1 MHQDSAGYSEMKRRR
16 LRARRVTMAI
26 ALVCA
31 IVALALGAFQLHA
44 EGLHEF
50 LYRAPGVGA
59 SK

>member
-1 MHQDSAGYSEMKRRR
+1 MHDDQHAYSAMKQRRR
-16 LRARRVTMAI
+16 RAKRVTMLL

-31 IVALALGAFQLHA
+31 IVALGLGAFQLHA
-44 EGLHEF
+44 EGLSQF

>member
-1 MHQDSAGYSEMKRRR
+1 MRHDPAVYSEIKRRR
-16 LRARRVTMAI
+16 LRARRLMMLL

-31 IVALALGAFQLHA
+31 LVALGLGAHQLHI
-44 EGLHEF
+44 EGINQF

>member
-1 MHQDSAGYSEMKRRR
+1 MHQDAIAYSEMKRRR
-16 LRARRVTMAI
+16 LRARRVTMVL

-31 IVALALGAFQLHA
+31 LVALGLGAFQLHA

>member
-1 MHQDSAGYSEMKRRR
+1 MRYDPTVYTDIKRRR
-16 LRARRVTMAI
+16 RRAGRVMMFL

-31 IVALALGAFQLHA
+31 LVALGLGAYELHA
-44 EGLHEF
+44 EGMSQF

>member
-1 MHQDSAGYSEMKRRR
+1 MKLRRR
-16 LRARRVTMAI
+16 RARRVTMLL

-31 IVALALGAFQLHA
+31 LVALGLGAFQLHA
-44 EGLHEF
+44 EGLDQF

>member
-1 MHQDSAGYSEMKRRR
+1 MHQDAAAYSQLKRRR
-16 LRARRVTMAI
+16 LRARRVMMTL

-31 IVALALGAFQLHA
+31 LVALGLGAFQLHA
-44 EGLHEF
+44 EGLNQF

>member
-1 MHQDSAGYSEMKRRR
+1 MRDDREANLAMKRRR
-16 LRARRVTMAI
+16 RRARRVTFLL

-31 IVALALGAFQLHA
+31 IVGLALGAFQLQA
-44 EGLHEF
+44 EGLNQF

>member
-1 MHQDSAGYSEMKRRR
+1 MM
-16 LRARRVTMAI
+16 LL

-31 IVALALGAFQLHA
+31 IVALGLGAFQLHA
-44 EGLHEF
+44 EGLSQF

>member
-1 MHQDSAGYSEMKRRR
+1 MHDDRQIYSAMKRRR
-16 LRARRVTMAI
+16 RRAKRVAMLL

-31 IVALALGAFQLHA
+31 IVALGLGAFQLHA
-44 EGLHEF
+44 EGLSQF

>member
-1 MHQDSAGYSEMKRRR
+1 MQDDREANLAMKRRR
-16 LRARRVTMAI
+16 RRAARLTMLL

-31 IVALALGAFQLHA
+31 IVALALGAFQLQA
-44 EGLHEF
+44 EGLNQF

>member
-1 MHQDSAGYSEMKRRR
+1 MRQESVAYAEMKRRR
-16 LRARRVTMAI
+16 LRARRVMMVV

-31 IVALALGAFQLHA
+31 LVALGLGAFQLHA

>member
-1 MHQDSAGYSEMKRRR
+1 MRYDPMVYSDLKRRR
-16 LRARRVTMAI
+16 LMARRVMLLL

-31 IVALALGAFQLHA
+31 LVALGLGAYQLHA
-44 EGLHEF
+44 EGLSQF